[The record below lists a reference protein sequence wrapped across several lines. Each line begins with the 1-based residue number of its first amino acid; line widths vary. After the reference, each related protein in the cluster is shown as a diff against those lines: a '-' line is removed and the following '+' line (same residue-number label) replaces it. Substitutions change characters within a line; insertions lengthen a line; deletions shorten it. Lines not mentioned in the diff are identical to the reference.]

1 MGPYQPQVGGTRE
14 GDQWAGRGDS
24 SMPEPAVAAAQWRP
38 LPKALSLAGRRIVV
52 TGAASGIG
60 RATAH
65 AAAEL
70 GATLLLSDRAPLAEV
85 RAELETTGASVTTIE
100 GDLSEDGFADRL
112 VAQGPLDGLAH
123 CAGILGRAPLHT
135 APSPRE
141 RFHQTMDV
149 NVRVP
154 IELGLACIEHMAA
167 RGGGS
172 IVMIGSVAGRTG
184 GTTLST
190 PIDYAASKGAVHV
203 VVRWL
208 SRQAIGRGVLVN
220 GVAPGPVRTPMTAGS
235 TVDAALLPRGR
246 MGTPEEIAWMIAML
260 LTPAA
265 SYVSG
270 AILDCNGGSYVG

>member
-1 MGPYQPQVGGTRE
+1 MSDP
-14 GDQWAGRGDS
+14 AS
-24 SMPEPAVAAAQWRP
+24 SAACTRP
-38 LPKALSLAGRRIVV
+38 LPMALRLVGRRIAV

-60 RATAH
+60 RATAR

-70 GATLLLSDRAPLAEV
+70 GAALLLNDRAPLTEV
-85 RAELETTGASVTTIE
+85 RAELEAMGAAVETLE
-100 GDLSEDGFADRL
+100 GDLAEGGFADRL
-112 VAQGPLDGLAH
+112 IAKGPIDGLAH
-123 CAGILGRAPLHT
+123 CAGILGRAPLHK

-141 RFHQTMDV
+141 RFHETMDV

-154 IELGLACIEHMAA
+154 IDLGLALIEHMGA

-184 GTTLST
+184 GTSLST

-208 SRQAIGRGVLVN
+208 SRQGVGRGVLIN
-220 GVAPGPVRTPMTAGS
+220 GVAPGPIRTPMTAGS
-235 TVDAALLPRGR
+235 TVDPALLPRGR
-246 MGTPEEIAWMIAML
+246 MGTPEEIAWMIMML

>member
-1 MGPYQPQVGGTRE
+1 MS
-14 GDQWAGRGDS
+14 D
-24 SMPEPAVAAAQWRP
+24 PAASATRP
-38 LPKALSLAGRRIVV
+38 LPKALSLAGRRIAV

-60 RATAH
+60 QDTART
-65 AAAEL
+65 AAEL
-70 GATLLLSDRAPLAEV
+70 GAALLLNDRAPLAGV
-85 RAELETTGASVTTIE
+85 RAELEAMGAVVDTLE
-100 GDLSEDGFADRL
+100 GDLTEDDFAGRL
-112 VAQGPLDGLAH
+112 IARGPIDGLAH
-123 CAGILGRAPLHT
+123 CAGILGRTPLHK

-154 IELGLACIEHMAA
+154 IELGLAFIEHMGA

-172 IVMIGSVAGRTG
+172 IVMVGSVAGRTG
-184 GTTLST
+184 GTSLST

-208 SRQAIGRGVLVN
+208 SRQAVGRGVLVN
-220 GVAPGPVRTPMTAGS
+220 GVAPGPIRRPMTAGS
-235 TVDAALLPRGR
+235 TVDPALLPRGR
-246 MGTPEEIAWMIAML
+246 MGTPEEMAWMIMML

>member
-1 MGPYQPQVGGTRE
+1 MS
-14 GDQWAGRGDS
+14 DAAS
-24 SMPEPAVAAAQWRP
+24 STARSLP
-38 LPKALSLAGRRIVV
+38 LPKALSLAGRRIAV

-60 RATAH
+60 QATAR

-70 GATLLLSDRAPLAEV
+70 GATLLLNDRASLAEV
-85 RAELETTGASVTTIE
+85 RAQLEAAGATVETLE
-100 GDLSEDGFADRL
+100 GDLAEEGFVERLIAKGPIDGF
-112 VAQGPLDGLAH
+112 AH
-123 CAGILGRAPLHT
+123 CAGILGRTPLHK

-141 RFHQTMDV
+141 RFHETMDV

-154 IELGLACIEHMAA
+154 IELGLALIEHMGA

-184 GTTLST
+184 GTSLST

-208 SRQAIGRGVLVN
+208 SRQGVGRGVLIN
-220 GVAPGPVRTPMTAGS
+220 GVAPGPIQTPMTAGS
-235 TVDAALLPRGR
+235 TVDPTLLPRGR
-246 MGTPEEIAWMIAML
+246 MGTPEEIAWMIMML

>member
-1 MGPYQPQVGGTRE
+1 MSDP
-14 GDQWAGRGDS
+14 AS
-24 SMPEPAVAAAQWRP
+24 SAARTLQ
-38 LPKALSLAGRRIVV
+38 LPKVLSLVGRRIAV

-60 RATAH
+60 RATAR

-70 GATLLLSDRAPLAEV
+70 GAALLLNDRAPLTEV
-85 RAELETTGASVTTIE
+85 RAELEAMGAAVETLE
-100 GDLSEDGFADRL
+100 GDLAEGGFADRL
-112 VAQGPLDGLAH
+112 IAKGPIDGLAH
-123 CAGILGRAPLHT
+123 CAGILGRAPLHK

-141 RFHQTMDV
+141 RFHETMDV

-154 IELGLACIEHMAA
+154 IDLGLALIEHMGA

-184 GTTLST
+184 GTSLST

-208 SRQAIGRGVLVN
+208 SRQGVGRGVLIN
-220 GVAPGPVRTPMTAGS
+220 GVAPGPIRTPMTAGS
-235 TVDAALLPRGR
+235 TVDPALLPRGR
-246 MGTPEEIAWMIAML
+246 MGTPEEIAWMIMML